1 MDNPLQ
7 RQDVPKPVTMVV
19 AACLLLAIVNL
30 SYTLFYLFSTPVL
43 APLTLVR
50 GLLGI
55 AAARGLLNLSAGWRT
70 FMLVVTGLGI
80 PILPLYFL
88 AMIFS
93 SDFVLFVSEVSGIDS
108 WVASELAI
116 ALGFALFLWIF
127 VTLQRPDVKSAFES
141 GGQENL
147 GARRG

>member
-1 MDNPLQ
+1 M
-7 RQDVPKPVTMVV
+7 
-19 AACLLLAIVNL
+19 
-30 SYTLFYLFSTPVL
+30 PVL
-43 APLTLVR
+43 APLVFVK

-93 SDFVLFVSEVSGIDS
+93 SDFVLFVSEMSGIDS
-108 WVASELAI
+108 WVASELGI
-116 ALGFALFLWIF
+116 ALGFALFLYIF
-127 VTLQRPDVKSAFES
+127 VTLRRPDVKSAFES
-141 GGQENL
+141 GGQENF
-147 GARRG
+147 AS